1 MVKRIDALTDEQ
13 KAQMDAW
20 ADKWIEVGLRTGN
33 ADREKFERAAQKCYA
48 AANIPWHGN
57 VIWVPSPIVMA
68 FAAPTADF
76 ILQKIGKKA
85 VRDAVGGAVSDAVR
99 GAVGGAVS
107 VAVGGAVRDAVGGAV
122 GGAVDGAVHGAV
134 SVAVD
139 GAVSD
144 AVHGAVGGA
153 VHGAVSGAVHDAVRG
168 AVHGAV
174 DGVIKNVK
182 SNWLN
187 YLGGQFWPGGYWW
200 GPAFVSFFTDVCGLE
215 LSDDFHERAV
225 AYAETVESA
234 CWWYPHRDFLMV
246 CERPTAIHRELTNP
260 QVTRGWGSHRL
271 HCADGPAVSF
281 RDGWGVYAIH
291 GVQVPAYVVLEP
303 EKITWQAIGAENN
316 AEVRRIMIDR
326 YGPDR
331 YVVDSGAEVTHE
343 ISADFPMIGLKS
355 ARVLLKD
362 VPNDEPIVYV
372 DLLNSTPEPD
382 GSVKRYMLRVDP
394 SAYDGA
400 ASKNCHA
407 AVASTWRNADMSLT
421 FRRWQD
427 YAPAAE
433 S

>member
-85 VRDAVGGAVSDAVR
+85 VRDAVGGAVS
-99 GAVGGAVS
+99 
-107 VAVGGAVRDAVGGAV
+107 
-122 GGAVDGAVHGAV
+122 GAVHGAV
-134 SVAVD
+134 HGV
-139 GAVSD
+139 VSD
-144 AVHGAVGGA
+144 
-153 VHGAVSGAVHDAVRG
+153 

-271 HCADGPAVSF
+271 HCADGPAVAF

-355 ARVLLKD
+355 ARVLRKD

-394 SAYDGA
+394 NAYDGA